1 MHASPIKKICNFFN
15 VICDF
20 WKKSFTV
27 VVFLYKLK
35 KITSV
40 NIYSVGFYVTS
51 VKLASFYWSFTL
63 ATSKS
68 AQSKSVWNRKYCHL
82 WSTTWMRI
90 SHATHCSFMDSQV
103 EWFGPSKFRSRV
115 SLSLHESPFRNSIFI
130 NQVLGPRHVAIHITT
145 NSNKFNGAN
154 KTHVNHML

>member
-1 MHASPIKKICNFFN
+1 MY
-15 VICDF
+15 
-20 WKKSFTV
+20 KSTYSDG
-27 VVFLYKLK
+27 LLK
-35 KITSV
+35 KIAGV
-40 NIYSVGFYVTS
+40 NIYSGSFYVTS
-51 VKLASFYWSFTL
+51 VKLASFYWPFTL

-103 EWFGPSKFRSRV
+103 EWFGPSKFRPRV

-145 NSNKFNGAN
+145 NSNKFNGTN